1 LGRLSFVDASQQGA
15 LIWGRLL
22 DTAGKGELF
31 SDGKGYPLRGG
42 TSGRSRSQ
50 CAGLASVMTKKLIEA
65 AQKRA
70 GKPIASKPSTCT
82 ERRRMD
88 PSTKS
93 VKVSQSRVFRVLG
106 YEGDGL
112 RHSIVHEH
120 SLGRI
125 V

>member
-1 LGRLSFVDASQQGA
+1 
-15 LIWGRLL
+15 
-22 DTAGKGELF
+22 
-31 SDGKGYPLRGG
+31 
-42 TSGRSRSQ
+42 
-50 CAGLASVMTKKLIEA
+50 MTKKLIEA

-82 ERRRMD
+82 ELRHID
-88 PSTKS
+88 PSSIS
-93 VKVSQSRVFRVLG
+93 VKISQRRVFRVSG